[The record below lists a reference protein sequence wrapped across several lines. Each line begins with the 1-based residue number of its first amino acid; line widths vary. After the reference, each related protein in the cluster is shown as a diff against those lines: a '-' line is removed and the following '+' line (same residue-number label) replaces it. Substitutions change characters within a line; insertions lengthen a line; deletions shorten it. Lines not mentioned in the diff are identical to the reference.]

1 MRILNV
7 LPFASP
13 KANIVENRNKNNTTK
28 LLLSKPVFDTVSFG
42 NREEENLKKLE
53 AEGYKKYGT
62 LTVYDENKKPVEGQ
76 LFLKRSYEKCV
87 DFLVSDKQYNEIG
100 RIDSSE
106 DSQKPDYYLCSIV
119 NQSKNKHNRGFFRD
133 PITGPAKGSFSGV
146 GRALYDTLENYLQ
159 KNFPNVKGFSA
170 NAISQNSWDFH
181 KKIGFVSFYED
192 YEESCFADNMMY
204 RAFKNNSISDGKK
217 NNLKNLKV
225 KI

>member
-13 KANIVENRNKNNTTK
+13 KANRVENRNKNNTTK

-42 NREEENLKKLE
+42 NREEENLKKLD

-87 DFLVSDKQYNEIG
+87 EFLVSDKQYNEIG
-100 RIDSSE
+100 RIDSNE
-106 DSQKPDYYLCSIV
+106 NYKKPDYYICCIV
-119 NQSKNKHNRGFFRD
+119 NQSKNNIGGFRD

-181 KKIGFVSFYED
+181 KKIGFVPFYEE
-192 YEESCFADNMMY
+192 YEESCFADNMMF
-204 RAFKNNSISDGKK
+204 RAFKSNKVGDVKQH
-217 NNLKNLKV
+217 NLKNLK
-225 KI
+225 INI